1 MKENFPN
8 CPHAPGCRSRK
19 NGTCRVLKNTDFK
32 GKPCPFY
39 KTAVQNA
46 VESLDVRMPTIAAA
60 MNPYVTV
67 VTKAIKAT
75 ITSKIIT
82 TNRNQYSMGAE
93 TVSSVWNLK

>member
-46 VESLDVRMPTIAAA
+46 VECKEALERLIAIERTDLIEKY
-60 MNPYVTV
+60 N
-67 VTKAIKAT
+67 
-75 ITSKIIT
+75 S
-82 TNRNQYSMGAE
+82 
-93 TVSSVWNLK
+93 VS

>member
-19 NGTCRVLKNTDFK
+19 NGTCRVLKITDFK

-46 VESLDVRMPTIAAA
+46 VECKEATERLIAIERTDLIDK
-60 MNPYVTV
+60 YY
-67 VTKAIKAT
+67 
-75 ITSKIIT
+75 S
-82 TNRNQYSMGAE
+82 TN
-93 TVSSVWNLK
+93 